1 MDRRLLAFCL
11 GDGCITKRRVLQI
24 RHCKKQKEY
33 LEWKLQELNSIIKC
47 YNIYNGI
54 QNGFEY
60 YEIYSSQSST
70 NTQKLQ
76 EIYDKLYLQHG
87 KKYFSKDNNQ
97 DLIRKYNIRSIP
109 TLIFLNED
117 QEYNRLVG
125 NQSYATINKIIN
137 YDTI

>member
-1 MDRRLLAFCL
+1 MIKILKFESDSCPQCKALSATLER
-11 GDGCITKRRVLQI
+11 ITK
-24 RHCKKQKEY
+24 EY
-33 LEWKLQELNSIIKC
+33 KTDMK
-47 YNIYNGI
+47 NIDI
-54 QNGFEY
+54 E
-60 YEIYSSQSST
+60 E
-70 NTQKLQ
+70 
-76 EIYDKLYLQHG
+76 
-87 KKYFSKDNNQ
+87 DNNQ

>member
-1 MDRRLLAFCL
+1 MIKILKFESDSCP
-11 GDGCITKRRVLQI
+11 Q
-24 RHCKKQKEY
+24 CKALSATLERISKEN
-33 LEWKLQELNSIIKC
+33 KINIK
-47 YNIYNGI
+47 NIDI
-54 QNGFEY
+54 E
-60 YEIYSSQSST
+60 E
-70 NTQKLQ
+70 
-76 EIYDKLYLQHG
+76 
-87 KKYFSKDNNQ
+87 DNNQ

>member
-1 MDRRLLAFCL
+1 MIKILKFESDSCPQCKALS
-11 GDGCITKRRVLQI
+11 ITLERI
-24 RHCKKQKEY
+24 SKEN
-33 LEWKLQELNSIIKC
+33 KIDIKSIDI
-47 YNIYNGI
+47 
-54 QNGFEY
+54 E
-60 YEIYSSQSST
+60 E
-70 NTQKLQ
+70 
-76 EIYDKLYLQHG
+76 
-87 KKYFSKDNNQ
+87 DNNQ

>member
-1 MDRRLLAFCL
+1 MIKILKFESDSCPQCKALSITLER
-11 GDGCITKRRVLQI
+11 ITK
-24 RHCKKQKEY
+24 EY
-33 LEWKLQELNSIIKC
+33 KINIKSIDI
-47 YNIYNGI
+47 
-54 QNGFEY
+54 E
-60 YEIYSSQSST
+60 E
-70 NTQKLQ
+70 
-76 EIYDKLYLQHG
+76 
-87 KKYFSKDNNQ
+87 DNNQ